1 MNDRTSILFV
11 RPNHDRNGRTDD
23 VKSQLLLHPK
33 NKWQKIRHDILT
45 SEISLRKTVNFQVFW
60 PFQCLSKKL
69 FTLHRHLFSQV
80 QESLEKS
87 VKRRL
92 GAQFTVERAFE
103 RAFLSCLAEIF
114 VYVFQLCFRLLC
126 RNSVFPSVFRGRKK
140 KWSRVFSEF
149 LAMILAI
156 NWKFDTSAKF

>member
-1 MNDRTSILFV
+1 MTKNPTWHSDL
-11 RPNHDRNGRTDD
+11 RNFPKKNCQFSSFLTFSMSVEKNCLHYTDTFLA
-23 VKSQLLLHPK
+23 K
-33 NKWQKIRHDILT
+33 
-45 SEISLRKTVNFQVFW
+45 
-60 PFQCLSKKL
+60 SKKA
-69 FTLHRHLFSQV
+69 SK
-80 QESLEKS
+80 KS

-114 VYVFQLCFRLLC
+114 VYIFQLCFRLLC
-126 RNSVFPSVFRGRKK
+126 RNSVFQCFSRKKK

>member
-1 MNDRTSILFV
+1 MTKNPTWHSDL
-11 RPNHDRNGRTDD
+11 RNF
-23 VKSQLLLHPK
+23 PK
-33 NKWQKIRHDILT
+33 
-45 SEISLRKTVNFQVFW
+45 KTVNFQVFW

-103 RAFLSCLAEIF
+103 RALLSCCSRKFLFTFFSCALDF
-114 VYVFQLCFRLLC
+114 CAATAFF
-126 RNSVFPSVFRGRKK
+126 SVFRGKKK
-140 KWSRVFSEF
+140 KWSRGFSEF
-149 LAMILAI
+149 LAMILFSKV
-156 NWKFDTSAKF
+156 KFFAKF

>member
-1 MNDRTSILFV
+1 MNDRTSIVFV

-80 QESLEKS
+80 QESLEKI
-87 VKRRL
+87 RQTAF
-92 GAQFTVERAFE
+92 GRAIHRWACV
-103 RAFLSCLAEIF
+103 RARFSQLLLAEIF
-114 VYVFQLCFRLLC
+114 VYIFQLCFRLLC
-126 RNSVFPSVFRGRKK
+126 RNSVFQCFSRKKK